1 VNVVLFEIFAFRGM
15 ESQKITFCNEIS
27 LMMFGFGDSH
37 KPNPETV
44 RLVESIVLKQLRT
57 IVQEALKYSDGKN
70 LKGKE
75 LVFLMR
81 HNKHKMRRFVQYL
94 KNKQMKAALQSMNS
108 TVIEI
113 DKDPKPKG
121 ELMKFIEYI
130 DETGEF
136 TDFSEIDEVK
146 QARVLRADRISQ
158 VLDEKR
164 YLEFCKARAA
174 SFCSKDIT
182 TRNSEKLRQWVD
194 PRKEINFHSNAMIVL
209 SYLAYQTVAEITDY
223 ALLVRMEG
231 KCGPDPLS
239 HLYGSY
245 YTSTMFNGDYRIGAS
260 GTTNLDYS
268 RVYSGQP
275 PISVSEIK
283 EVMRRVHCPQAGK
296 LTFGG
301 KLPETHYL
309 FAL

>member
-1 VNVVLFEIFAFRGM
+1 M
-15 ESQKITFCNEIS
+15 EPQKVTFYNEIS

-37 KPNPETV
+37 KPNPDTV
-44 RLVESIVLKQLRT
+44 RLIESIVLKQLRI

-81 HNKHKMRRFVQYL
+81 RDKKKMRRFVQYL
-94 KNKQMKAALQSMNS
+94 KNKQLKSMFSSMHSN
-108 TVIEI
+108 VIDI
-113 DKDPKPKG
+113 DKEPKPKG

-136 TDFSEIDEVK
+136 TEGGEEDEVRE
-146 QARVLRADRISQ
+146 ARRLRADRISQ
-158 VLDEKR
+158 ALDEKQ
-164 YLEFCKARAA
+164 YLEFCKARSA
-174 SFCSKDIT
+174 SFCSRDIT
-182 TRNSEKLRQWVD
+182 TRNTDKLRLWVD
-194 PRKEINFHSNAMIVL
+194 PKKEINFQPNALTVL
-209 SYLAYQTVAEITDY
+209 AYMAYQTVAEITDY
-223 ALLVRMEG
+223 ALLVRMDG
-231 KCGPDPLS
+231 KTGTDPLH

-245 YTSTMFNGDYRIGAS
+245 YNASMFNGEYRIGAS

-268 RVYSGQP
+268 RIYSGQP
-275 PISVSEIK
+275 PISVNEIK

-301 KLPETHYL
+301 KLPETAYT

>member
-1 VNVVLFEIFAFRGM
+1 M
-15 ESQKITFCNEIS
+15 DSQKTTFCNEIS

-44 RLVESIVLKQLRT
+44 RLVESIVLKQLRM

-81 HNKHKMRRFVQYL
+81 HNKHKMRRFFQYL
-94 KNKQMKAALQSMNS
+94 KNKQLKQQLQSLNS
-108 TVIEI
+108 GVIEI
-113 DKDPKPKG
+113 DRDPIPKN

-136 TDFSEIDEVK
+136 TDLSEVDEVK
-146 QARVLRADRISQ
+146 QSRMLRADRISQ
-158 VLDEKR
+158 ALDEKR
-164 YLEFCKARAA
+164 YLEFCKARAT
-174 SFCSKDIT
+174 SFCSRDIT
-182 TRNSEKLRQWVD
+182 ARNSEKLRQWID
-194 PRKEINFHSNAMIVL
+194 PKKEINFSTNAMVVL
-209 SYLAYQTVAEITDY
+209 SYLGYQTVAEITDY

-231 KCGPDPLS
+231 KCGSDPLN
-239 HLYGSY
+239 HLYGNY

-260 GTTNLDYS
+260 GNNPDYS

-275 PISVSEIK
+275 PISVNEIK
-283 EVMRRVHCPQAGK
+283 EVMRRIHCPQAGK
-296 LTFGG
+296 LNFGG
-301 KLPETHYL
+301 KLPDTHYL